1 MRRHKPNGGHAVLRI
16 LTLLIVTLCAG
27 VAAAQAQPYPD
38 RPVRV
43 MIGFAAGS
51 GPDIQ
56 GRTVSQ
62 ELGNSLGQQFYVEN
76 RLGANGTIAARAVAT
91 ARPDGYTLLFSSSSI
106 ISTPWIYR
114 NLGYDTLTDL
124 RPIAT
129 VGELD
134 GIFMLVDA
142 KSPIKTLSEFI
153 ALAKN
158 ERVLYGSPGV
168 GNGLHLATEIF
179 AKKAGIKLQHVPYKG
194 ASEVMTA
201 LLGGSVNV
209 MFVTPP
215 SVMGLI
221 KEGRVRPLAFTGSKP
236 FPQTP
241 EVPLM
246 KDMLPGYES
255 QGSWG
260 MFFAPGKTPDAI
272 VSRLNAEIRKALAAP
287 HVAGIMQRD
296 GYVPDNRDAAAAAA
310 FFRKEV
316 AAAEEAVKAAGIEP
330 N

>member
-1 MRRHKPNGGHAVLRI
+1 
-16 LTLLIVTLCAG
+16 LT
-27 VAAAQAQPYPD
+27 AAQTQTYPD

-43 MIGFAAGS
+43 SVGFAAGS

-56 GRTVSQ
+56 ARTVSLA
-62 ELGNSLGQQFYVEN
+62 LGNSLGQQFYVEN
-76 RLGANGTIAARAVAT
+76 RLGANGTIAARAVAQSK
-91 ARPDGYTLLFSSSSI
+91 PDGYSLLFSSSSI
-106 ISTPWIYR
+106 ISTPYIYKS
-114 NLGYDTLTDL
+114 LGYDTLTDL

-129 VGELD
+129 VGQLD

-142 KSPIKTLSEFI
+142 KSPIKTVADFI
-153 ALAKN
+153 ALAKK
-158 ERVLYGSPGV
+158 EVIAYGSPGV
-168 GNGLHLATEIF
+168 GNGLHLTTEIF
-179 AKKAGIKLQHVPYKG
+179 AKKAGIKLQHIPYRG

-201 LLGGSVNV
+201 LLGGSVQM

-215 SVMGLI
+215 SSIALI
-221 KEGRVRPLAFTGSKP
+221 KEGRVRPLAFTGTKP
-236 FPQTP
+236 FPVTP

-246 KDMLPGYES
+246 KDLVPGYTS

-272 VSRLNAEIRKALAAP
+272 VEQLNAEIRKALQLQA
-287 HVAGIMQRD
+287 VIDVMQRD
-296 GYVPDNRDAAAAAA
+296 GYIPDNRDAAAAGA

-316 AAAEEAVKAAGIEP
+316 QQAEEAVKAAGIQP

>member
-1 MRRHKPNGGHAVLRI
+1 MLRTMSLVI
-16 LTLLIVTLCAG
+16 AILCAG
-27 VAAAQAQPYPD
+27 LTAAQTQTYPD

-43 MIGFAAGS
+43 SVGFAAGS

-56 GRTVSQ
+56 ARTVSLA
-62 ELGNSLGQQFYVEN
+62 LGNSLGQQFYVEN
-76 RLGANGTIAARAVAT
+76 RLGANGTIAARAVAQSK
-91 ARPDGYTLLFSSSSI
+91 PDGYSLLFSSSSI
-106 ISTPWIYR
+106 ISTPYIYKS
-114 NLGYDTLTDL
+114 LGYDTMTDL

-129 VGELD
+129 VGQLD

-142 KSPIKTLSEFI
+142 KSPIKTLADFL
-153 ALAKN
+153 ALAKK
-158 ERVLYGSPGV
+158 EVIAYGSPGV
-168 GNGLHLATEIF
+168 GNGLHLTTEIF
-179 AKKAGIKLQHVPYKG
+179 AKKAGIKLQHIPYRG

-201 LLGGSVNV
+201 LLGGSVQM

-215 SVMGLI
+215 SSIALI
-221 KEGRVRPLAFTGSKP
+221 KEGRVRPLAFTGTKP
-236 FPQTP
+236 FPVTP

-246 KDMLPGYES
+246 KDLVPGYES

-272 VSRLNAEIRKALAAP
+272 VEQLNAEIRKALQLQA
-287 HVAGIMQRD
+287 VIDIMQRD
-296 GYVPDNRDAAAAAA
+296 GYIPDNRDAAAAAA

-316 AAAEEAVKAAGIEP
+316 LQAEEAVKAAGIQP

>member
-1 MRRHKPNGGHAVLRI
+1 MLRTLSL
-16 LTLLIVTLCAG
+16 LTAILCAG
-27 VAAAQAQPYPD
+27 ASAALAQAYPD

-43 MIGFAAGS
+43 AIGFAAGS

-62 ELGNSLGQQFYVEN
+62 ELGTSLGQQFYIEN
-76 RLGANGTIAARAVAT
+76 RLGANGTIAARSVAT
-91 ARPDGYTLLFSSSSI
+91 SKPDGYSLLFSSSSI
-106 ISTPWIYR
+106 ISTPYIYKS
-114 NLGYDTLTDL
+114 LGYDTLADL

-142 KSPIKTLSEFI
+142 KSSIKTLAEFI
-153 ALAKN
+153 AHAKS

-179 AKKAGIKLQHVPYKG
+179 AKKAGITLQHVPYKG

-201 LLGGSVNV
+201 LLGGSVQV

-221 KEGRVRPLAFTGSKP
+221 KDGRVRPLAFTGSKP
-236 FPQTP
+236 FAPIP

-246 KDMLPGYES
+246 KDLLPGYEP

-260 MFFAPGKTPDAI
+260 MFFAPGKTPDEI
-272 VSRLNAEIRKALAAP
+272 VNKLNAEVRKALQVPA
-287 HVAGIMQRD
+287 VANIMQRD
-296 GYVPDNRDAAAAAA
+296 GYMPDDRDAAASAA

-316 AAAEEAVKAAGIEP
+316 TQAAEAVKAAGIEP

>member
-1 MRRHKPNGGHAVLRI
+1 MHRA
-16 LTLLIVTLCAG
+16 LLLLAAILCAG
-27 VAAAQAQPYPD
+27 INPALAQSFPD

-43 MIGFAAGS
+43 VIGFAAGS

-62 ELGNSLGQQFYVEN
+62 ELGNSLGQQLYVEN
-76 RLGANGTIAARAVAT
+76 RLGANGTIAARSVAT
-91 ARPDGYTLLFSSSSI
+91 SKPDGYSLLYSSSSI
-106 ISTPWIYR
+106 ISTPYIYKS
-114 NLGYDTLTDL
+114 LGYDTLADL

-142 KSPIKTLSEFI
+142 KSPIKTLAEFI
-153 ALAKN
+153 AHAKA

-179 AKKAGIKLQHVPYKG
+179 AKKAGITLQHVPYKG

-201 LLGGSVNV
+201 LLGGSVQV

-221 KEGRVRPLAFTGSKP
+221 KDGRVRPLAFTGTKP
-236 FPQTP
+236 FPLTP

-246 KDMLPGYES
+246 KDILPGYES

-260 MFFAPGKTPDAI
+260 MFFAPGKTPDDIANK
-272 VSRLNAEIRKALAAP
+272 LNAEVRKALQVPA
-287 HVAGIMQRD
+287 VASIIQRD
-296 GYVPDNRDAAAAAA
+296 GYIPDNRDTTATAA

-316 AAAEEAVKAAGIEP
+316 TQAAEAVKAAGIEP